1 MPYETSYIVVN
12 GKTVRSIEQHKANPE
27 YYSEKQQVFIVGCK
41 GIPAAYG
48 GFETFV
54 EKLTEYQVSQDIHY
68 HVARIAEDNVRYEYN
83 GAKCFDVKVPN
94 MGPAKAIYYDIKAL
108 KSCIAYCKARPAIKK
123 PIFYVLACR
132 IGPFIGRLKKQI
144 KKLGGVLYVNPDG
157 HEWLRAKWSKP
168 VRMYWKL
175 SEKLMVKHADLL
187 ICDSKNIE
195 SYIQQDYAK
204 YAPKTTFIAYGSDTS
219 PSVLKD
225 DDQSFLDWLQQKNLK
240 KKGYY
245 LVVGRFVPENN
256 YETMIREFMK
266 SKTDKDFALIT
277 NVSDAFLNELKE
289 KTHFDEDKRIK
300 FVGTLY
306 DGDLLKKVREQAYGY
321 FHGHEVGGTN
331 PSLLEALGSTDLN
344 LLLGVG
350 FNREVGEDA
359 ALYWTKEEGN
369 LAALIEKADTMS
381 EAEIKELGEK
391 AKKRI
396 QDAYSWEY
404 IVDEY
409 EKVFLKSIRNNMDKV
424 RGKHNVIFLTGTIDP
439 SVFKTDDKE
448 INVALVDVQVRLAQY
463 ENTIEKY
470 IKESYFTDIVF
481 VENSRYPFNS
491 KKFEDL
497 AKEYDKQFEYLP
509 MELTKE
515 QISEMLKRGK
525 SYGEALLIDFAIKNS
540 KLIAMTD
547 EVYKVTGRVFLKN
560 SKEITKKRRKGITEA
575 ICANPRKI
583 FKYKAGWPGKWMYTE
598 FFKIAKADYPIFES
612 SIEYCDDYKDSNGWR
627 SAHCIEQE
635 YYRVAKENKMKVKAF
650 SVYPDLT
657 GQVGSN
663 LNNKYDKN
671 KKQLLIRTLL

>member
-12 GKTVRSIEQHKANPE
+12 GKEVRSIEQHKANPE

-168 VRMYWKL
+168 VRMYWKA

-204 YAPKTTFIAYGSDTS
+204 YAPKTTFIAYGSDTK

-331 PSLLEALGSTDLN
+331 PGLLEALGSTDLN

-381 EAEIKELGEK
+381 EAEIKELGVK
-391 AKKRI
+391 AKNRI
-396 QDAYSWEY
+396 ADAYSWEY
-404 IVDEY
+404 IVDQY
-409 EKVFLKSIRNNMDKV
+409 EKVFLSV
-424 RGKHNVIFLTGTIDP
+424 REAG
-439 SVFKTDDKE
+439 
-448 INVALVDVQVRLAQY
+448 
-463 ENTIEKY
+463 
-470 IKESYFTDIVF
+470 DI
-481 VENSRYPFNS
+481 
-491 KKFEDL
+491 
-497 AKEYDKQFEYLP
+497 
-509 MELTKE
+509 
-515 QISEMLKRGK
+515 
-525 SYGEALLIDFAIKNS
+525 
-540 KLIAMTD
+540 
-547 EVYKVTGRVFLKN
+547 
-560 SKEITKKRRKGITEA
+560 
-575 ICANPRKI
+575 
-583 FKYKAGWPGKWMYTE
+583 
-598 FFKIAKADYPIFES
+598 
-612 SIEYCDDYKDSNGWR
+612 
-627 SAHCIEQE
+627 
-635 YYRVAKENKMKVKAF
+635 
-650 SVYPDLT
+650 
-657 GQVGSN
+657 
-663 LNNKYDKN
+663 
-671 KKQLLIRTLL
+671 